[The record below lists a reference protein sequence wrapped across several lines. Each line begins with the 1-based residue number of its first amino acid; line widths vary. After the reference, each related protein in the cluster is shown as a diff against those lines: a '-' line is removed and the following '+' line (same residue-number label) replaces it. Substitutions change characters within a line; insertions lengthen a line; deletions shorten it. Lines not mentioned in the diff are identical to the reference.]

1 MLLKYLEK
9 NIKIDILDVSNRL
22 MKFLEEKLQLIF
34 VKIFLIKIILKFFQP
49 NVSKILDKK
58 KNSSCK

>member
-1 MLLKYLEK
+1 MLLKKYLEK

-22 MKFLEEKLQLIF
+22 MKFLEEKLQLDICEDISD
-34 VKIFLIKIILKFFQP
+34 KNYTKNFFQP

-58 KNSSCK
+58 